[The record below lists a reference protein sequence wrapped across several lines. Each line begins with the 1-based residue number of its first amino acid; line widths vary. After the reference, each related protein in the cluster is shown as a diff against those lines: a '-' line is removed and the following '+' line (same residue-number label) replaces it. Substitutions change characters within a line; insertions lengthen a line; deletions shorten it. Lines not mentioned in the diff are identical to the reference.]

1 MTYPPQGPQGP
12 QGPYGQQPDPYGQQ
26 QPQYG
31 GYPQQPQQPQTGQFG
46 AYDPNAQY
54 GGGYQQYGGLGG
66 PPPPPKSKT
75 GPIIAIV
82 AIVVLLL
89 GGLGIT
95 GFVAPGFF
103 LSDKD
108 TNSADDG
115 GNTGDK
121 TSEKKDSGAD
131 DFIDKLVSAADSQ
144 DATEMK
150 TMKCSG
156 ATDTVD
162 SAIEAIDD
170 IDGAERG
177 DIKNESDDEIDFIVT
192 ISYDGKSE
200 DDTVTIKKDGDDWCW
215 HDIKAGTPTGGDDDT
230 STEETTAD
238 DDTASAEPPPTGDSE
253 GEQFVQTF
261 LDKLNGGDGA
271 GAAAMSCSDSTSQS
285 DITEAAT
292 QGAKLQMDP
301 AGTTADDTY
310 VGADLKGTLAGADA
324 SGRTSAFLE
333 DGAWCIYTFFAS

>member
-1 MTYPPQGPQGP
+1 MTYPP

-31 GYPQQPQQPQTGQFG
+31 GGYPQQQPSGQYG
-46 AYDPNAQY
+46 GGYDPNAQY

-66 PPPPPKSKT
+66 PPEPPKSKT
-75 GPIIAIV
+75 GPIVAVV

-103 LSDKD
+103 LSDDKD
-108 TNSADDG
+108 NSGTASG
-115 GNTGDK
+115 GDKTSEK
-121 TSEKKDSGAD
+121 TSEKKDSGAEE
-131 DFIDKLVSAADSQ
+131 FMDKLVSAANEQSS
-144 DATEMK
+144 ATLK
-150 TMKCSG
+150 TLTCSD

-162 SAIEAIDD
+162 SAIGAIDNT
-170 IDGAERG
+170 DGAELG
-177 DIKNESDDEIDFIVT
+177 EITNESADEIEFIVT
-192 ISYDGKSE
+192 ISFEGKTE

-215 HDIKAGTPTGGDDDT
+215 HDIDAGTPTGGDD

-238 DDTASAEPPPTGDSE
+238 DSTETTEPGGGGATGDSE

-261 LDKLNGGDGA
+261 LDRMNGGDGA
-271 GAAAMSCSDSTSQS
+271 GAAGMSCSDSTSQE
-285 DITEAAT
+285 DIAEAAS
-292 QGAKLQMDP
+292 QGAQLEMDP
-301 AGTTADDTY
+301 AGTTADDAY
-310 VGADLKGTLAGADA
+310 VGADLKGTLAGAPA
-324 SGRTSAFLE
+324 TGRTSAFLE